1 VPPEEP
7 ISNMVTSV
15 HPGRAPNP
23 PAAEEQGQA
32 SRHRRQRS
40 NRFFVASAMPAVVV
54 VAAIILVPL
63 IVSVGLSFTGY
74 NIDIPDKL
82 PFVGLENYR
91 ELVSDPQIPGVLL
104 QTLEY
109 VLGAVVAEIVV
120 GVAIAVLLASRFPG
134 IRPLRVIY
142 MLPLMVSWVPVAI
155 TWRALL
161 DPQSG
166 WVAATLTATGLP
178 TPASWLGDPHLAMV
192 TLIATDMWV
201 GVPFIAILSLT
212 AILSLPLEP
221 EEAAMV
227 DGASRFQIF
236 RHVTLPGIK
245 PVLVI
250 AVVFRMVDTFRQFA
264 LMDLMTGGGPGTR
277 TTVLNYY
284 TYLTTFQYGQVGYG
298 AALAVAMVI
307 IMIIA
312 VTLVFVFGR
321 RR

>member
-1 VPPEEP
+1 
-7 ISNMVTSV
+7 MATSV
-15 HPGRAPNP
+15 RSDRASQP
-23 PAAEEQGQA
+23 PAARQRGRA
-32 SRHRRQRS
+32 GKRRQQS
-40 NRFFVASAMPAVVV
+40 NRFFVFAATPAVLV
-54 VAAIILVPL
+54 VAAIILIPL
-63 IVSVGLSFTGY
+63 IVSIGLSFTGY
-74 NIDIPDKL
+74 SIDVPDKL

-91 ELVSDPQIPGVLL
+91 NLVSDPQIPSVLL
-104 QTLEY
+104 NTLEY
-109 VLGAVVAEIVV
+109 VIGSVVAETVV
-120 GVAIAVLLASRFPG
+120 GTAIAVLLASRFSG
-134 IRPLRVIY
+134 VRPLRVIY

-178 TPASWLGDPHLAMV
+178 TPASWLGSPDLAMI
-192 TLIATDMWV
+192 TLVGTDMWV

-212 AILSLPLEP
+212 AILSLPTDP

-227 DGASRFQIF
+227 DGATRFQIF
-236 RHVTLPGIK
+236 RRITLPGIK

-250 AVVFRMVDTFRQFA
+250 AVVFRTVDTFRQFA

-298 AALAVAMVI
+298 AALAVAMVL
-307 IMIIA
+307 IMIVV
-312 VTLVFVFGR
+312 VTLIFLFGR

>member
-1 VPPEEP
+1 MATTVR
-7 ISNMVTSV
+7 
-15 HPGRAPNP
+15 PGRAPQP
-23 PAAEEQGQA
+23 PAAQQWGQTG
-32 SRHRRQRS
+32 SRQRRRS
-40 NRFFVASAMPAVVV
+40 RRFFVLAAAPAVVV
-54 VAAIILVPL
+54 VAATILVPL

-74 NIDIPDKL
+74 SIDIPDNL
-82 PFVGLENYR
+82 PFVGLRNYR
-91 ELVSDPQIPGVLL
+91 QLISDPQVPGVLL
-104 QTLEY
+104 HTLEY
-109 VLGAVVAEIVV
+109 VIGSVAAETVV
-120 GVAIAVLLASRFPG
+120 GTGIAVLLASRFSG
-134 IRPLRVIY
+134 VRPLRVIY

-178 TPASWLGDPHLAMV
+178 TPASWLGDPHLAMI

-212 AILSLPLEP
+212 AILSLPVDP

-236 RHVTLPGIK
+236 RHITLPGIK

-298 AALAVAMVI
+298 AALAVAMVL

-312 VTLVFVFGR
+312 VTLVFIFGR

>member
-1 VPPEEP
+1 
-7 ISNMVTSV
+7 MATSV
-15 HPGRAPNP
+15 RPGRASPP
-23 PAAEEQGQA
+23 PAA
-32 SRHRRQRS
+32 RQRGHAGQKQRQQS
-40 NRFFVASAMPAVVV
+40 NRFYVAAATPAVVV

-63 IVSVGLSFTGY
+63 LVSLGLSVTGY
-74 NIDIPDKL
+74 SIDVPDAL
-82 PFVGLENYR
+82 PFVGLRNYR
-91 ELVSDPQIPGVLL
+91 QLISDPQVPGVLL
-104 QTLEY
+104 NTLEY
-109 VLGAVVAEIVV
+109 VIGSVVAEAVV
-120 GVAIAVLLASRFPG
+120 GTAIAVFLASRFAG

-178 TPASWLGDPHLAMV
+178 TPATWLGSPDLAML
-192 TLIATDMWV
+192 TLVAIDMWV

-212 AILSLPLEP
+212 AILSLPADP

-236 RHVTLPGIK
+236 RHITLPGIK

-250 AVVFRMVDTFRQFA
+250 AVVFRTVDTFRQFA

-312 VTLVFVFGR
+312 VTLLFIFGR

>member
-1 VPPEEP
+1 
-7 ISNMVTSV
+7 MATSV
-15 HPGRAPNP
+15 HQDRTPQPSTAEQRRPGGR
-23 PAAEEQGQA
+23 
-32 SRHRRQRS
+32 SRGPRS
-40 NRFFVASAMPAVVV
+40 GRFFVLTATPAVVV

-74 NIDIPDKL
+74 SIDIPNKL
-82 PFVGLENYR
+82 PFVGLQNYR
-91 ELVSDPQIPGVLL
+91 QLVSDPEIPTVLIN
-104 QTLEY
+104 TLEY
-109 VLGAVVAEIVV
+109 VIGAVVAETLV
-120 GVAIAVLLASRFPG
+120 GVGIAVLLASRFRG
-134 IRPLRVIY
+134 MRPLRVIY

-192 TLIATDMWV
+192 TVVATDMWV

-212 AILSLPLEP
+212 AILSLPLDP

-236 RHVTLPGIK
+236 RHLTLPGIK
-245 PVLVI
+245 PILVI
-250 AVVFRMVDTFRQFA
+250 AIVFRTVDTFRQFA
-264 LMDLMTGGGPGTR
+264 LMDLMTGGGPGNR

-307 IMIIA
+307 IMVIVVALLFI
-312 VTLVFVFGR
+312 FGR

>member
-1 VPPEEP
+1 
-7 ISNMVTSV
+7 MATSV
-15 HPGRAPNP
+15 HPDR
-23 PAAEEQGQA
+23 A
-32 SRHRRQRS
+32 SRPLAVRQRGHARGRQRQQS
-40 NRFFVASAMPAVVV
+40 RRFFIVAAAPAVIA
-54 VAAIILVPL
+54 VAAIILIPL

-74 NIDIPDKL
+74 SIDIPDKL
-82 PFVGLENYR
+82 PFVGLQNYR
-91 ELVSDPQIPGVLL
+91 ELISDPEIPAIIGN
-104 QTLEY
+104 TLEY
-109 VLGAVVAEIVV
+109 AIGTVVAETLV
-120 GVAIAVLLASRFPG
+120 GTGIAVLLASRLSG
-134 IRPLRVIY
+134 LRPLRVIY

-178 TPASWLGDPHLAMV
+178 TPASWLGDPSLAMI

-201 GVPFIAILSLT
+201 GVPFIAILALT
-212 AILSLPLEP
+212 AILSLPLDP

-236 RHVTLPGIK
+236 RHITLPGIK

-250 AVVFRMVDTFRQFA
+250 AAVFRTVDSFRQFA

-284 TYLTTFQYGQVGYG
+284 TYLTAFQYGQVGYG
-298 AALAVAMVI
+298 AAVAVAMVL
-307 IMIIA
+307 IMIVA
-312 VTLVFVFGR
+312 VTLLLVLGR

>member
-1 VPPEEP
+1 
-7 ISNMVTSV
+7 MATSV
-15 HPGRAPNP
+15 HPGRASKS
-23 PAAEEQGQA
+23 AGAEQA
-32 SRHRRQRS
+32 GRSRPKRGRQS
-40 NRFFVASAMPAVVV
+40 NSFFLFASLPAVVV

-63 IVSVGLSFTGY
+63 LVSVGLSFTGY
-74 NIDIPDKL
+74 SIDIPDHL
-82 PFVGLENYR
+82 PLVGLQNYR
-91 ELVSDPQIPGVLL
+91 ELIHDPQIPGVVAN
-104 QTLEY
+104 TFEY
-109 VLGAVVAEIVV
+109 VIGAVAAETVV
-120 GVAIAVLLASRFPG
+120 GVGVAVLLASRFRG
-134 IRPLRVIY
+134 LRPLRVIY

-178 TPASWLGDPHLAMV
+178 TPASWLGSPDLAMV
-192 TLIATDMWV
+192 SIILTDMWV

-212 AILSLPLEP
+212 AILSLPVDP
-221 EEAAMV
+221 EEAALV

-250 AVVFRMVDTFRQFA
+250 AIVFRTVDTFRQFA
-264 LMDLMTGGGPGTR
+264 LVDLMTGGGPGTK

-298 AALAVAMVI
+298 AALAVAMVLM
-307 IMIIA
+307 MIVI

>member
-1 VPPEEP
+1 
-7 ISNMVTSV
+7 
-15 HPGRAPNP
+15 
-23 PAAEEQGQA
+23 
-32 SRHRRQRS
+32 
-40 NRFFVASAMPAVVV
+40 VVV

-74 NIDIPDKL
+74 SIDIPGKL
-82 PFVGLENYR
+82 PWVGLLNYR
-91 ELVSDPQIPGVLL
+91 LLISDPQIPAVLEN
-104 QTLEY
+104 TLEY
-109 VLGAVVAEIVV
+109 VIGSVVAEVVV
-120 GVAIAVLLASRFPG
+120 GTAIAVLLASRFAG

-178 TPASWLGDPHLAMV
+178 TPASWLGDPHVAMA
-192 TLIATDMWV
+192 TLVATDMWV
-201 GVPFIAILSLT
+201 GVPFIAILALT
-212 AILSLPLEP
+212 AILSLPLDP
-221 EEAAMV
+221 EEAALV
-227 DGASRFQIF
+227 DGASRVQIF
-236 RHVTLPGIK
+236 RHITLPGIK

-250 AVVFRMVDTFRQFA
+250 AAVFRTVDTFRQFA

-298 AALAVAMVI
+298 AALAVCMVL
-307 IMIIA
+307 IMA
-312 VTLVFVFGR
+312 VVVTLVFVFGR

>member
-1 VPPEEP
+1 
-7 ISNMVTSV
+7 MATSV
-15 HPGRAPNP
+15 HQSRAPKP
-23 PAAEEQGQA
+23 TPAEQPTKSRGKRGQ
-32 SRHRRQRS
+32 QS
-40 NRFFVASAMPAVVV
+40 NRFFLFASVPAVVV

-74 NIDIPDKL
+74 SIDIPGKL
-82 PFVGLENYR
+82 PLVGLQNYR
-91 ELVSDPQIPGVLL
+91 ELISDPEFPGVIAH
-104 QTLEY
+104 TFEY
-109 VLGAVVAEIVV
+109 VIGAVVAETVV
-120 GVAIAVLLASRFPG
+120 GVGVAVLLASRLHG

-178 TPASWLGDPHLAMV
+178 TPASWLGDPKLAMV
-192 TLIATDMWV
+192 TLIFTDMWV
-201 GVPFIAILSLT
+201 GVPFIAILALT
-212 AILSLPLEP
+212 AILSLSLDP
-221 EEAAMV
+221 EEAALV

-250 AVVFRMVDTFRQFA
+250 AVVFRTVDTFRQFA
-264 LMDLMTGGGPGTR
+264 LVDLMTGGGPGTR

-284 TYLTTFQYGQVGYG
+284 TYLTTFQNGQVGYG
-298 AALAVAMVI
+298 AALAVAMVLM
-307 IMIIA
+307 MIVI
-312 VTLVFVFGR
+312 VILVFVFGR